1 MDDDDT
7 QGSQDN
13 QDTSTDIHL
22 FIGRREVANDAT
34 QWYQNIIRN
43 NVPAYFRDDDRDRRR
58 DIVTDI
64 LSEMDRHGY
73 RFRWSHDIRS
83 INEERVRQSFYYV
96 LYNEEQQSIIIDR
109 GIATRDQIDQWI
121 EDNPLTDIDSAI
133 VTPAQINGWAN
144 NPINLDPTIASH
156 HLDEIGQNLPNYFGD
171 DNDDSRRDIERSV
184 TRRDEG
190 IRRKTVKTSLGQE
203 NKKGG
208 DNDDG
213 GDDDGDG
220 NGNGNGNSNEQNNN
234 GNGNDGQEDQSI
246 YDNSNE
252 QNNNDN
258 GNDGQEDQS
267 SHDNSNKQ
275 NNDGGDDGNDVNDND
290 GQEDQS
296 NMQEEN
302 NFINDVND
310 NDDQKSQF
318 TMQEGDYFELDGFNR
333 LIQSFNQQENSLKH
347 DISRTLDS
355 DIRRQKINSYNH
367 GMNSRTREMVSIIQK
382 MESRIQ
388 EMQKNH
394 RQEKIS
400 LMESII
406 RRILE
411 SIRLSSMHKM
421 IRFTQ
426 RKISRTKKSISDM
439 KERDVESRLNDEE
452 DHNDVLGEDQ
462 CRNCWYRIFN
472 IFPTRSFETF
482 STMESH

>member
-43 NVPAYFRDDDRDRRR
+43 NVPAYFTRDHDRDHRR

-96 LYNEEQQSIIIDR
+96 LYNEEQQGIIIDR

-203 NKKGG
+203 NKKKN

-234 GNGNDGQEDQSI
+234 
-246 YDNSNE
+246 
-252 QNNNDN
+252 DN
-258 GNDGQEDQS
+258 GNDGQEDQES
-267 SHDNSNKQ
+267 SYDNSNKQ
-275 NNDGGDDGNDVNDND
+275 NNDGGDDDNDVNDND

-296 NMQEEN
+296 SMHEEN

-310 NDDQKSQF
+310 NDGNLS
-318 TMQEGDYFELDGFNR
+318 MEEGDYFELDGFNR

-355 DIRRQKINSYNH
+355 DIRRHKINSYNH

-394 RQEKIS
+394 KQEKIS

-406 RRILE
+406 RHIQE

-439 KERDVESRLNDEE
+439 QERDVESRLNDEE

-472 IFPTRSFETF
+472 IFPTGSFETF